1 MGKKSSYS
9 EGTLIMNLKLI
20 IYNPYQENKDIY
32 FRMGST
38 TKSMTGY
45 EPLTPKKKFQFKI
58 YQYFTEICLRKGDI
72 ENKIQ
77 LYWENKPFSEI
88 EIWGDKNTFHYY
100 GNNETVVI
108 IIKSNPGFVPGHRF
122 DLIAPKP
129 IESIPT
135 EHETLPGISLL

>member
-1 MGKKSSYS
+1 
-9 EGTLIMNLKLI
+9 
-20 IYNPYQENKDIY
+20 
-32 FRMGST
+32 
-38 TKSMTGY
+38 MTDY
-45 EPLTPKKKFQFKI
+45 EPLIPNKKFQFKI

-108 IIKSNPGFVPGHRF
+108 IIKSNPGFVPDHRF

-129 IESIPT
+129 IESIQIG
-135 EHETLPGISLL
+135 LPI